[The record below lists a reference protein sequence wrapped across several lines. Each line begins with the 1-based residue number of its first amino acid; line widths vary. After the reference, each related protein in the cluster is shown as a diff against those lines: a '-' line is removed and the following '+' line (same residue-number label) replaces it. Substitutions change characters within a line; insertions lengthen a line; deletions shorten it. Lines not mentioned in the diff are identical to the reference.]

1 MVYVNIKIKK
11 FIFRNNQKFYH
22 LQILWKMRKLKNYD
36 SNSIF
41 FLMDGNYLVMSVKQ
55 LGRRDI
61 ALNAE

>member
-1 MVYVNIKIKK
+1 
-11 FIFRNNQKFYH
+11 
-22 LQILWKMRKLKNYD
+22 MRKLKNYD